1 MDGQRHRHCRTV
13 SNELSNP
20 QRPVSRTRNRLPRL
34 GTRKWLQPSNARR
47 RPLLPTNT
55 SIRVSRLLTTI
66 TKERPMSKPLFT
78 WDEITKTQ
86 KDQDEIVQVDVIPQ
100 YIFTYNKTLDACD
113 LWVTNGVADFA
124 ESLYQ
129 HVNLMPLEGMLW
141 DEYKYS
147 DLIQY
152 ARHLYVSHLQ
162 NKLPEELLFQV

>member
-1 MDGQRHRHCRTV
+1 
-13 SNELSNP
+13 
-20 QRPVSRTRNRLPRL
+20 
-34 GTRKWLQPSNARR
+34 
-47 RPLLPTNT
+47 
-55 SIRVSRLLTTI
+55 
-66 TKERPMSKPLFT
+66 MSKPLFT

-129 HVNLMPLEGMLW
+129 HVNLLPLEGMLW

-147 DLIQY
+147 DLINY